1 MEREKEGRVEMEREG
16 RTGRAGEREEREGRT
31 VKAGER
37 EEKEEG

>member
-1 MEREKEGRVEMEREG
+1 MEREG
-16 RTGRAGEREEREGRT
+16 RTGRAEEREEREGRT

>member
-1 MEREKEGRVEMEREG
+1 MGRDGERI
-16 RTGRAGEREEREGRT
+16 RTGRAEEREEREGRT